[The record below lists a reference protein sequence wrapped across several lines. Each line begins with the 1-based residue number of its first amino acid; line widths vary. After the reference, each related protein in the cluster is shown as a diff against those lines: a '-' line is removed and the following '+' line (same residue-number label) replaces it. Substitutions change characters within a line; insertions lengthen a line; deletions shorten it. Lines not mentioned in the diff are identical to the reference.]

1 MDGYT
6 GRMLKVDLTRKK
18 LATEPLDE
26 GLVRSFLGGRGL
38 ASKILYDTID
48 PKVNPFSP
56 RNAIIFAT
64 GPLTGSGFPCGCRY
78 MIVSKS
84 PLTGTISSS
93 NAGGF
98 FPSELKFA
106 GFDLI
111 IVTGKAK
118 SPVYLWLADGKAQ
131 IRSARRLWGKTIP
144 ETQEQIRKET
154 DPKARVAIIGPGGE
168 NRVLFASVMNEL
180 HDAAGRGGMGAIMGS
195 KNLKAIACRG
205 TARFKIGDSEA
216 LKKARRDIMNA
227 YPHSPSAV
235 GLRECGTTR
244 GVPNAQIHGVFPTR
258 NYQDGVFEGWEKL
271 AWPAFKEQ
279 IFIKRDSCYAC
290 SIACK
295 RVAQVKSGEFKSA
308 GVGPEY
314 ESLYSFGPMCGVD
327 NVEAVAK
334 ASYLCNELGLD
345 TISTGVTIACAM
357 EMAERGYLSQRKAG
371 GPLGFGNAKMMVE
384 LVEKIGRRQGIGN
397 LLAEGS
403 RRFAAKLG
411 HPEVSMDVKGLELP
425 GWGARACKG
434 MGINYATG
442 NRGGCHM
449 KGPTFG
455 VEFSPGWDPFTWRRK
470 AALAI
475 EIQNKHTW
483 IDASGMCAFGTYF
496 VDAELVAAGIRAV
509 TGVPYTLDNLMLIG
523 ERIWNLERLF
533 NLKAGFSKKDD
544 TLPRRLLKEPLPGG
558 PGKGQTVELD
568 KMLPQYYRLRGWAKD
583 GRPSKKKL
591 RELEL
596 VA

>member
-1 MDGYT
+1 VDGYV
-6 GRMLKVDLTRKK
+6 GKMLKVDLTRKK
-18 LATEPLDE
+18 TDIEPLDE
-26 GLVRSFLGGRGL
+26 ELARSFLGGRGL
-38 ASKILYDTID
+38 ASKIFYDTID

-111 IVTGKAK
+111 MVTGKAR
-118 SPVYLWLADGKAQ
+118 SPVYLWVADGKAQ

-154 DPKARVAIIGPGGE
+154 DPKARVAAIGPGGE
-168 NRVLFASVMNEL
+168 NRVLFASIMNEL
-180 HDAAGRGGMGAIMGS
+180 HDAAGRGGLGAVMGS

-205 TARFKIGDSEA
+205 TTRFKIADFEA
-216 LKKARRDIMNA
+216 LRKARRDMLKA
-227 YPHSPSAV
+227 YPDSPSAV

-244 GVPNAQIHGVFPTR
+244 GVANAQAHGVFPTR
-258 NYQDGVFEGWEKL
+258 NFQDGVFEGWEDIS
-271 AWPAFKEQ
+271 WEAFKERL
-279 IFIKRDSCYAC
+279 FIKGDSCYAC
-290 SIACK
+290 PIACK

-314 ESLYSFGPMCGVD
+314 ESLYSFGAACGVD
-327 NVEAVAK
+327 DIEAVAK
-334 ASYLCNELGLD
+334 ASYICNELGID
-345 TISTGVTIACAM
+345 VISCGVTIACAM
-357 EMAERGYLSQRKAG
+357 EMAERGYLSQKKAE
-371 GPLGFGNAKMMVE
+371 GPLGFGNARRMVE
-384 LVEKIGRRQGIGN
+384 LAEKIGRRQGIGD

-411 HPEVSMDVKGLELP
+411 HPEVSMDAKGLELP
-425 GWGARACKG
+425 GWGTRALKG
-434 MGINYATG
+434 MALNYATG

-449 KGPTFG
+449 KAPTIVCEFGPDI
-455 VEFSPGWDPFTWRRK
+455 DPLTWRGK

-475 EIQNKHTW
+475 ELQNKHSW

-496 VDAELVAAGIRAV
+496 VDPELVAAGIRAV
-509 TGVPYTLDNLMLIG
+509 TGVPYSLDDLMFVG
-523 ERIWNLERLF
+523 ERIWNQERLF

-544 TLPRRLLKEPLPGG
+544 TLPRRLLKEPLPSG

-568 KMLPQYYRLRGWAKD
+568 RMLPEYYRLRGWTKD
-583 GRPSKKKL
+583 GRPTKKKL